1 MLTAESVQQAVKQ
14 LPSAELAKFRRWY
27 ARFDAD
33 VREVQIEAD
42 AVAAGKLDALAT
54 DTPDEMTEA
63 MNRVVAQLGET
74 RPDPFLTASA
84 RRVLERIE
92 W

>member
-1 MLTAESVQQAVKQ
+1 MRTAESVQQAIKQ
-14 LPSAELAKFRRWY
+14 LPPAELAKFRRWY

-33 VREVQIEAD
+33 ARDARIEAD
-42 AVAAGKLDALAT
+42 AAAGKLHAPAT
-54 DTPDEMTEA
+54 DTPDEMTKA
-63 MNRVVAQLGET
+63 MNRVVDQLGQP

-84 RRVLERIE
+84 WRVLERIE

>member
-14 LPSAELAKFRRWY
+14 LPPTELAKFRRWY
-27 ARFDAD
+27 ARFDAN
-33 VREVQIEAD
+33 VRDAPIEVD
-42 AVAAGKLDALAT
+42 AAAGKLDALAT
-54 DTPDEMTEA
+54 ETPDEVTKA
-63 MNRVVAQLGET
+63 MNRVVDQLGET
-74 RPDPFLTASA
+74 QPDPFLTASA

>member
-14 LPSAELAKFRRWY
+14 LPPAELAKFRRWY
-27 ARFDAD
+27 ARFDANVRD
-33 VREVQIEAD
+33 VQVEAD
-42 AVAAGKLDALAT
+42 ATAGKLGAPVT
-54 DTPDEMTEA
+54 DIRGEMTEA
-63 MNRVVAQLGET
+63 MNRVVDQLGET